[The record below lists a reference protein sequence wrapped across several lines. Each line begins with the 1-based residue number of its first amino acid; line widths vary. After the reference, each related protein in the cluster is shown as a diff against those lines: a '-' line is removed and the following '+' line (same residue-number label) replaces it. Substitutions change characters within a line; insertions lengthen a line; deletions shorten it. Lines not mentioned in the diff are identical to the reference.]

1 MLQGIGITPVHMFF
15 SSKADLKWYLMLC
28 LYLPSV
34 TESTCLLDLSPDGE
48 SAASHSSRRW
58 CSSSLCGLSS
68 GPSVP
73 CWPVDLVGI
82 EFPGHLFIPCVHW
95 TLTGR
100 GTPSPNLSAPIL
112 PRLIWLS
119 VLTQPLEERGSFFRV
134 LLPAVLLNP
143 GASQTSLQH

>member
-15 SSKADLKWYLMLC
+15 SSNADLKWYLMLC

-73 CWPVDLVGI
+73 CWPWDWVAWSFVHPLCTLDTHRERDPPQPLS
-82 EFPGHLFIPCVHW
+82 PGP
-95 TLTGR
+95 
-100 GTPSPNLSAPIL
+100 AP
-112 PRLIWLS
+112 PY
-119 VLTQPLEERGSFFRV
+119 LTQRAHPAFGGKGPFFRV
-134 LLPAVLLNP
+134 LLLAVSLKP
-143 GASQTSLQH
+143 GASQTSLRH